1 MANDFLGAAGRS
13 VLLICPAPACWWHFR
28 WKGSSK
34 LEGQR
39 LNAMNQGCNAV
50 LKSCMQTARFTRLG
64 WREYRRSGVSYK
76 WIK

>member
-1 MANDFLGAAGRS
+1 
-13 VLLICPAPACWWHFR
+13 
-28 WKGSSK
+28 
-34 LEGQR
+34 
-39 LNAMNQGCNAV
+39 MNQGCNAV